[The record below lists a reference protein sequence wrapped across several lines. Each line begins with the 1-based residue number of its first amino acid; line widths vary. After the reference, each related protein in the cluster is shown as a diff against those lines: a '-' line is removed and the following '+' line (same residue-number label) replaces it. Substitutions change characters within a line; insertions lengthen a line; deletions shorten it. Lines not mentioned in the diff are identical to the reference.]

1 MAVYMVTGCAGF
13 IGSHAV
19 KLLIDCGHQV
29 VGVDNINSAYD
40 VRLKEWRLAQLVDKD
55 NFKFVRADITDRSSV
70 NNTFEQITGV
80 GAKLSGVIHLAA
92 YAGVRYSVENPWVYY
107 DTNVQG
113 TLNLLDACVR
123 NTVEKFVLASSSSLY
138 GNSDAVPFVEHAN
151 TDRLLSPYA
160 GSKKA
165 AEELCFSYHHLH
177 GIDVTA
183 LRFFTVYGPAGRPDM
198 SPFRFVRWI
207 YEGVPLILYGDGSQR
222 RDFTYVG
229 DIARGVYAALEPL
242 GYEVINLGND
252 RPIEIREF
260 IKKIENVVGRSA
272 VIEQKRPHAADV
284 SATWANIDKARS
296 MLNWSPDYNIDRGL
310 QTVVDWY
317 VENKNLAQ
325 DIAL

>member
-1 MAVYMVTGCAGF
+1 MQQ
-13 IGSHAV
+13 SP
-19 KLLIDCGHQV
+19 
-29 VGVDNINSAYD
+29 
-40 VRLKEWRLAQLVDKD
+40 
-55 NFKFVRADITDRSSV
+55 
-70 NNTFEQITGV
+70 FEQITGV

-183 LRFFTVYGPAGRPDM
+183 LRFFTVYGPVGRPDM

-222 RDFTYVG
+222 RDFTYVW
-229 DIARGVYAALEPL
+229 DIARGINAALKPM
-242 GYEVINLGND
+242 GYEIINLGND

-260 IKKIENVVGRSA
+260 ISKIEDAVGRSA
-272 VIEQKRPHAADV
+272 IIDEKEPHAADV
-284 SATWANIDKARS
+284 SATWASIDKARS
-296 MLNWSPDYNIDRGL
+296 VLDWSPDYDIDQGL
-310 QTVVDWY
+310 QEVVDWY
-317 VENKNLAQ
+317 TQNRALAKS
-325 DIAL
+325 LEL

>member
-1 MAVYMVTGCAGF
+1 MSVYMVTGCAGF
-13 IGSHAV
+13 IGSHTV
-19 KLLIDCGHQV
+19 KLLIDSGHQV
-29 VGVDNINSAYD
+29 VGIDNINTAYD
-40 VRLKEWRLAQLVDKD
+40 VRLKEWRLAQFVGND

-70 NNTFEQITGV
+70 NDTFEQVTGV

-92 YAGVRYSVENPWVYY
+92 YAGVRYSVENPWIYY

-138 GNSDAVPFVEHAN
+138 GNSAAAPFVEHAN
-151 TDRLLSPYA
+151 TDRVLSPYA

-207 YEGVPLILYGDGSQR
+207 YQGVPLILYGDGSQR

-229 DIARGVYAALEPL
+229 DISRGIYAALKPL

-260 IKKIENVVGRSA
+260 IKKIENVVGKSA
-272 VIEQKRPHAADV
+272 VIEKKELHAADV
-284 SATWANIDKARS
+284 LETWANIDKARS
-296 MLNWSPDYNIDRGL
+296 MLNWSPDYDIDRGL

-317 VENKNLAQ
+317 VDNETLAQ